1 MAKLT
6 LEQIE
11 EIEKNRTYYHVIYEN
26 VDGSE
31 NIQIRDTIERAFLL
45 YEREAISLKP
55 KGRLEEVRS
64 DGSRFIL
71 RGYGSKTSQEILI
84 EAAQKR
90 EEEGRRRCNKESV
103 PKPFI
108 EALLGDVSYDEYK
121 TAVFNFA
128 RLHNATP
135 DEWGLNL

>member
-11 EIEKNRTYYHVIYEN
+11 EIEKNRTYYHIIYEN

-64 DGSRFIL
+64 DGSRIVIRGYGNKTYQEIL
-71 RGYGSKTSQEILI
+71 RGL
-84 EAAQKR
+84 
-90 EEEGRRRCNKESV
+90 
-103 PKPFI
+103 
-108 EALLGDVSYDEYK
+108 
-121 TAVFNFA
+121 
-128 RLHNATP
+128 
-135 DEWGLNL
+135 

>member
-11 EIEKNRTYYHVIYEN
+11 EIEKNRTYYHIIYEN
-26 VDGSE
+26 VDGGE
-31 NIQIRDTIERAFLL
+31 NIQIRDTIERAFFL
-45 YEREAISLKP
+45 YEREAISHKP
-55 KGRLEEVRS
+55 KGRIEEVRP
-64 DGSRFIL
+64 DGSRFVI

-90 EEEGRRRCNKESV
+90 EEERRICNQKSV
-103 PKPFI
+103 PKPLI
-108 EALLGDVSYDEYK
+108 HALLGDVSYDEYK

>member
-11 EIEKNRTYYHVIYEN
+11 EIQKNKTYYHVIYEN

-31 NIQIRDTIERAFLL
+31 NIQIRDTVQRAFLL
-45 YEREAISLKP
+45 YEREAISRKP

-64 DGSRFIL
+64 DGSRVVL
-71 RGYGSKTSQEILI
+71 RGYSSKTSQEILI

-90 EEEGRRRCNKESV
+90 EEEERRRCNKKSV
-103 PKPFI
+103 LKPLI
-108 EALLGDVSYDEYK
+108 QALLGDVSYNEYK
-121 TAVFNFA
+121 TAVLNFA